1 MSIKDDF
8 LEAISDDP
16 FGLTVVKPKAS
27 SNKDESKIVIE
38 KFMKILE
45 FYEKNKKEP
54 SKEAS
59 REAPEEE
66 RTLGIILGSIRND
79 KNQKSVV
86 KHLDIYDLL
95 KDDFELVADVDIEK
109 IESFEDDPFGL
120 LGDESLD
127 NEDIFT
133 LKNVSKTFEM
143 PDYIATR
150 KVCKDFFKYEE
161 LFVNLQKD
169 LQNKLRTIE
178 EHKGERFIQKGL
190 FFVLKGVVG
199 YVADVG
205 NLSKQNNKINARL
218 HCIFENGT
226 ESDMLLRS
234 LSAELYKDGQVI
246 SFLNEEIEDNLSQI
260 ISDDEVSGYIYI
272 LKSKNSDNQI
282 RDIKNLY
289 KIGYSTTKVDERLKN
304 AKNEPTYLM
313 AEVEQIAIYKCFNMN
328 TSKLEQILHQFFGKS
343 CLNIEIIG
351 NDKKLHIPREWFI
364 APLEVI
370 KQAIFM
376 IVSGEIIYYKYDEKE
391 ESIKIKED

>member
-1 MSIKDDF
+1 MSIKDEF
-8 LEAISDDP
+8 LKAISDDP
-16 FGLTVVKPKAS
+16 FGLTVVKPKVS

-45 FYEKNKKEP
+45 FYEKNQKEP

-59 REAPEEE
+59 REE
-66 RTLGIILGSIRND
+66 RTMAIILESIRND

-86 KHLDIYDLL
+86 KELDIYDLL
-95 KDDFELVADVDIEK
+95 KDDFELLVGVDIEK
-109 IESFEDDPFGL
+109 IESFDDDPFGL

-133 LKNVSKTFEM
+133 LKNVSKTLEM
-143 PDYIATR
+143 PDYIASR

-169 LQNKLRTIE
+169 LQNKLRKIE
-178 EHKGERFIQKGL
+178 EYRGERFIQKGL

-199 YVADVG
+199 YVAEVG

-246 SFLNEEIEDNLSQI
+246 SFLNEEIEDKFSQI

-282 RDIKNLY
+282 RDIQNLY

-313 AEVEQIAIYKCFNMN
+313 AEVEQIAIYKCLNMN

-343 CLNIEIIG
+343 CLNIEVIG
-351 NDKKLHIPREWFI
+351 NDGKVHTPREWFI

-376 IVSGEIIYYKYDEKE
+376 IVNGEIIYYKYDEKE
-391 ESIKIKED
+391 ESIKVKEEF

>member
-1 MSIKDDF
+1 MSIKDEF
-8 LEAISDDP
+8 LKAISDDP
-16 FGLTVVKPKAS
+16 FGLTIVKPKIS
-27 SNKDESKIVIE
+27 TNKDESKIVIE
-38 KFMKILE
+38 KFMMILE

-59 REAPEEE
+59 REE
-66 RTLGIILGSIRND
+66 RTLAIILESIRND

-95 KDDFELVADVDIEK
+95 KDDFNLIDDSDIEK
-109 IESFEDDPFGL
+109 IESLDDDPFGL

-127 NEDIFT
+127 NDDIFI
-133 LKNVSKTFEM
+133 LKNVSKTLEM

-150 KVCKDFFKYEE
+150 KVCKDFFKYED
-161 LFVNLQKD
+161 LFKNLQKD
-169 LQNKLRTIE
+169 LQNKVRKIE

-199 YVADVG
+199 YVAEVG
-205 NLSKQNNKINARL
+205 KLQKQNNKINARL

-246 SFLNEEIEDNLSQI
+246 SFLNEEIEDKFSQI
-260 ISDDEVSGYIYI
+260 TDEDETSGYIYI
-272 LKSKNSDNQI
+272 LKSKSNDNQI

-304 AKNEPTYLM
+304 EKNEPT
-313 AEVEQIAIYKCFNMN
+313 
-328 TSKLEQILHQFFGKS
+328 
-343 CLNIEIIG
+343 
-351 NDKKLHIPREWFI
+351 
-364 APLEVI
+364 
-370 KQAIFM
+370 
-376 IVSGEIIYYKYDEKE
+376 
-391 ESIKIKED
+391 

>member
-16 FGLTVVKPKAS
+16 FGLTVVKPKVS

-54 SKEAS
+54 SKEAQ
-59 REAPEEE
+59 REE
-66 RTLGIILGSIRND
+66 RTLAIILESIRND

-86 KHLDIYDLL
+86 KELDIYDLL
-95 KDDFELVADVDIEK
+95 KDDFELLVGVDIEK
-109 IESFEDDPFGL
+109 IESFDDDPFGL

-133 LKNVSKTFEM
+133 LKNVSKTLEM
-143 PDYIATR
+143 PDYIASR

-169 LQNKLRTIE
+169 LQNKLRIIE

-246 SFLNEEIEDNLSQI
+246 SFLNEEIEDKFTQI
-260 ISDDEVSGYIYI
+260 RSDDELSGYIYI

-282 RDIKNLY
+282 RDIQNLY

-313 AEVEQIAIYKCFNMN
+313 AEVEQIAIYKCLNMN

-343 CLNIEIIG
+343 CLNIEVIG
-351 NDKKLHIPREWFI
+351 NDGKTHTPREWFI

-391 ESIKIKED
+391 ESIKVKEV

>member
-1 MSIKDDF
+1 MSIKDEF
-8 LEAISDDP
+8 LKAISDDP
-16 FGLTVVKPKAS
+16 FGLTVVKPKVS

-120 LGDESLD
+120 LGDKSLD

-133 LKNVSKTFEM
+133 LKNVSKTLEM
-143 PDYIATR
+143 PDYIASR

-169 LQNKLRTIE
+169 LQNKLRKIE
-178 EHKGERFIQKGL
+178 EHKGEKFIPDYAIGKFQ
-190 FFVLKGVVG
+190 
-199 YVADVG
+199 
-205 NLSKQNNKINARL
+205 SKQ
-218 HCIFENGT
+218 T
-226 ESDMLLRS
+226 
-234 LSAELYKDGQVI
+234 Y
-246 SFLNEEIEDNLSQI
+246 
-260 ISDDEVSGYIYI
+260 
-272 LKSKNSDNQI
+272 
-282 RDIKNLY
+282 Y
-289 KIGYSTTKVDERLKN
+289 KI
-304 AKNEPTYLM
+304 
-313 AEVEQIAIYKCFNMN
+313 
-328 TSKLEQILHQFFGKS
+328 
-343 CLNIEIIG
+343 
-351 NDKKLHIPREWFI
+351 
-364 APLEVI
+364 
-370 KQAIFM
+370 
-376 IVSGEIIYYKYDEKE
+376 
-391 ESIKIKED
+391 

>member
-1 MSIKDDF
+1 MVF
-8 LEAISDDP
+8 CW
-16 FGLTVVKPKAS
+16 G
-27 SNKDESKIVIE
+27 SNK
-38 KFMKILE
+38 
-45 FYEKNKKEP
+45 
-54 SKEAS
+54 
-59 REAPEEE
+59 
-66 RTLGIILGSIRND
+66 
-79 KNQKSVV
+79 
-86 KHLDIYDLL
+86 
-95 KDDFELVADVDIEK
+95 LVADIDIEK

-120 LGDESLD
+120 LGDKSLD

-133 LKNVSKTFEM
+133 LKNVSKTLEM
-143 PDYIATR
+143 PDYIASR

-169 LQNKLRTIE
+169 LQNKLRKIE
-178 EHKGERFIQKGL
+178 EHKGEKFIQKGL

-199 YVADVG
+199 YVAEVG

-246 SFLNEEIEDNLSQI
+246 SFLNEEIEDKFSQI
-260 ISDDEVSGYIYI
+260 THEDETSGYIYI
-272 LKSKNSDNQI
+272 LKSKSSDNQI

-289 KIGYSTTKVDERLKN
+289 KIGYSTTKVDDRLKN

-328 TSKLEQILHQFFGKS
+328 TQKLEQLLHKFFGNS
-343 CLNIEIIG
+343 CLDIEIIG
-351 NDKKLHIPREWFI
+351 NEGKIHTPREWFI
-364 APLEVI
+364 SPLEII

-376 IVSGEIIYYKYDEKE
+376 IVNGEIIYYKYDEKE
-391 ESIKIKED
+391 ELIKIKDD

>member
-1 MSIKDDF
+1 MNIKEEF
-8 LEAISDDP
+8 LKAISDDP
-16 FGLTVVKPKAS
+16 FGLTIVKQKVSA
-27 SNKDESKIVIE
+27 NKDESKIVIE

-45 FYEKNKKEP
+45 FYERNKKEP

-59 REAPEEE
+59 REE
-66 RTLGIILGSIRND
+66 RTLAIILESIRND

-86 KHLDIYDLL
+86 KELDIYDLL
-95 KDDFELVADVDIEK
+95 KDDFELIAGVDIEK
-109 IESFEDDPFGL
+109 IESLDDDPFGL

-127 NEDIFT
+127 NDDIFT
-133 LKNVSKTFEM
+133 LKNVSKTLEM
-143 PDYIATR
+143 PDYIASR
-150 KVCKDFFKYEE
+150 KVCKDFFKYED
-161 LFVNLQKD
+161 LFKNLQKD
-169 LQNKLRTIE
+169 LENKLRKIE

-190 FFVLKGVVG
+190 FFVLKGVAG
-199 YVADVG
+199 YVAEIG
-205 NLSKQNNKINARL
+205 KLQKQNNKINARL

-260 ISDDEVSGYIYI
+260 THEDETSGYIYI
-272 LKSKNSDNQI
+272 LKSKSNDNQI

-313 AEVEQIAIYKCFNMN
+313 SEVEQIAIYKCFNMN
-328 TSKLEQILHQFFGKS
+328 TSKLEQLLHQFFGKS

-351 NDKKLHIPREWFI
+351 NDKKLHTPREWFI

-391 ESIKIKED
+391 ETIKVKKED

>member
-1 MSIKDDF
+1 MSIKDEF
-8 LEAISDDP
+8 LKAISDDP
-16 FGLTVVKPKAS
+16 FGLTTVKPKVS
-27 SNKDESKIVIE
+27 TNKDESKIVIE

-45 FYEKNKKEP
+45 FYGKNKKQP

-59 REAPEEE
+59 REE
-66 RTLGIILGSIRND
+66 RTLAIILESIRND

-86 KHLDIYDLL
+86 KEFDTYDLL
-95 KDDFELVADVDIEK
+95 KDDFELVADIDIEK
-109 IESFEDDPFGL
+109 IESFDDDPFGL

-143 PDYIATR
+143 PDYIASR
-150 KVCKDFFKYEE
+150 KTCKDFFKYEE

-169 LQNKLRTIE
+169 LQNKLRKIE

-199 YVADVG
+199 YVAEVG

-246 SFLNEEIEDNLSQI
+246 NFLNREIEDNLSQI

-272 LKSKNSDNQI
+272 LKSRNNDNEI

-304 AKNEPTYLM
+304 SKNEPTYLM

-343 CLNIEIIG
+343 CLNIQIIG
-351 NDKKLHIPREWFI
+351 NDGKTHTPREWFI

-391 ESIKIKED
+391 EIIKVKED

>member
-1 MSIKDDF
+1 MNIKEEF
-8 LEAISDDP
+8 LKAIGDDP
-16 FGLTVVKPKAS
+16 FGLTIVKPKVS
-27 SNKDESKIVIE
+27 TNKDESKIVIE
-38 KFMKILE
+38 KFMMILE
-45 FYEKNKKEP
+45 FCEKNKKEP

-59 REAPEEE
+59 REE
-66 RTLGIILGSIRND
+66 RSLAIILESIRND

-95 KDDFELVADVDIEK
+95 KDDFNLLADVDIEK
-109 IESFEDDPFGL
+109 IESLDDDPFGL
-120 LGDESLD
+120 LGDEILNND
-127 NEDIFT
+127 DIFT
-133 LKNVSKTFEM
+133 LKNVSKTLEM

-161 LFVNLQKD
+161 LFKNLQKD
-169 LQNKLRTIE
+169 LQDKLRKIE

-199 YVADVG
+199 YVSEVG
-205 NLSKQNNKINARL
+205 KLQKQNNKINARL

-226 ESDMLLRS
+226 QSDMLLRS

-246 SFLNEEIEDNLSQI
+246 SFLNEEIEDKFSQI
-260 ISDDEVSGYIYI
+260 TDEDETSGYIYI
-272 LKSKNSDNQI
+272 LKSKSSDNQI
-282 RDIKNLY
+282 RDIRNLY
-289 KIGYSTTKVDERLKN
+289 KIGYSTTIVDERLKN

-313 AEVEQIAIYKCFNMN
+313 SEVEQIAIYKCFNMN
-328 TSKLEQILHQFFGKS
+328 TLKLEQILHQFFGKS

-391 ESIKIKED
+391 EIIKVKEV

>member
-1 MSIKDDF
+1 MSIKDEF
-8 LEAISDDP
+8 LKAISDDP
-16 FGLTVVKPKAS
+16 FGLTTVKPKVS
-27 SNKDESKIVIE
+27 TNKDESKIVIE

-45 FYEKNKKEP
+45 FYGKNKKQP

-59 REAPEEE
+59 REE
-66 RTLGIILGSIRND
+66 RTLAIILESIRND

-86 KHLDIYDLL
+86 KEFDTYDLL
-95 KDDFELVADVDIEK
+95 KDDFELVADIDIEK
-109 IESFEDDPFGL
+109 IESFDDDPFGL

-143 PDYIATR
+143 PDYIASR
-150 KVCKDFFKYEE
+150 KTCKDFFKYEE

-169 LQNKLRTIE
+169 LQNKLRKIE

-199 YVADVG
+199 YVAEVG

-246 SFLNEEIEDNLSQI
+246 SFLNREIEDNLSQI

-272 LKSKNSDNQI
+272 LKSRNNDNEI

-304 AKNEPTYLM
+304 SKNEPTYLM

-343 CLNIEIIG
+343 CLNIQIIG
-351 NDKKLHIPREWFI
+351 NDGKTHTPREWFI

-391 ESIKIKED
+391 EIIKVKED

>member
-8 LEAISDDP
+8 LKAISDDP
-16 FGLTVVKPKAS
+16 FGLTTVKPKVS
-27 SNKDESKIVIE
+27 TNKDESKIVIE

-45 FYEKNKKEP
+45 FYEKNRKEP

-66 RTLGIILGSIRND
+66 RTLGIILESIRND

-86 KHLDIYDLL
+86 KHLDTYDLL
-95 KDDFELVADVDIEK
+95 KNDFDF
-109 IESFEDDPFGL
+109 SFDDDPFGL

-133 LKNVSKTFEM
+133 LKNVSKTLEM
-143 PDYIATR
+143 PDYIASR
-150 KVCKDFFKYEE
+150 KTCKDFYKYEE

-169 LQNKLRTIE
+169 LQNKLRKIE

-190 FFVLKGVVG
+190 FFILKGVVG

-218 HCIFENGT
+218 HCIFENET

-234 LSAELYKDGQVI
+234 LSTELYKDGQVI
-246 SFLNEEIEDNLSQI
+246 SFLNEEIADNLSQI
-260 ISDDEVSGYIYI
+260 ISNDEVSGYIYI

-313 AEVEQIAIYKCFNMN
+313 AEVEQIAIYKCLNMN
-328 TSKLEQILHQFFGKS
+328 TQKLEQILHQFFGKS
-343 CLNIEIIG
+343 CLNIQIIG
-351 NDKKLHIPREWFI
+351 NDGKSHTPREWFI

-391 ESIKIKED
+391 ESIKVKEEI

>member
-1 MSIKDDF
+1 MNIKDEF
-8 LEAISDDP
+8 LKAISDDP
-16 FGLTVVKPKAS
+16 FGLTIVKPKVSA
-27 SNKDESKIVIE
+27 NKDESKIVIE

-54 SKEAS
+54 AKEAS
-59 REAPEEE
+59 REE
-66 RTLGIILGSIRND
+66 RTLAIILESIRND

-86 KHLDIYDLL
+86 KHLDIYALL
-95 KDDFELVADVDIEK
+95 KDDLELVTDVDVEK
-109 IESFEDDPFGL
+109 IESLDDDPFGL

-127 NEDIFT
+127 YEDIFT
-133 LKNVSKTFEM
+133 LKNVSKTLEM

-161 LFVNLQKD
+161 LFKNLQKD
-169 LQNKLRTIE
+169 LQNKLRKIE

-205 NLSKQNNKINARL
+205 KLQKQNNKINARL
-218 HCIFENGT
+218 KCIFENGT
-226 ESDMLLRS
+226 QSDMLLRS

-260 ISDDEVSGYIYI
+260 QNEDKTSGYIYL
-272 LKSKNSDNQI
+272 LKSKSNDNQI
-282 RDIKNLY
+282 RDIRNLY
-289 KIGYSTTKVDERLKN
+289 KIGYSTTKVDERLRN

-328 TSKLEQILHQFFGKS
+328 TQKLEQILHQFFGKS

-351 NDKKLHIPREWFI
+351 NDGKSHTPREWFI

-376 IVSGEIIYYKYDEKE
+376 IVSGEIIYYKYDEKNE
-391 ESIKIKED
+391 FIKPI

>member
-16 FGLTVVKPKAS
+16 FGLTVVKPKVS

-59 REAPEEE
+59 REE
-66 RTLGIILGSIRND
+66 RTLAIILESIQND

-109 IESFEDDPFGL
+109 IESLDDDPFGL

-127 NEDIFT
+127 NDDIFT
-133 LKNVSKTFEM
+133 LKNVSKTLEM

-161 LFVNLQKD
+161 LFKNLQKD
-169 LQNKLRTIE
+169 LQNKSRKIE
-178 EHKGERFIQKGL
+178 EHKGERFIQKGM

-199 YVADVG
+199 YVAEVG
-205 NLSKQNNKINARL
+205 KLQKQNNKINARL
-218 HCIFENGT
+218 HCIFENVT

-246 SFLNEEIEDNLSQI
+246 SFLNEEIEDKFSQI
-260 ISDDEVSGYIYI
+260 TDEDETSGYIYI
-272 LKSKNSDNQI
+272 LKSKSNDNQI

-313 AEVEQIAIYKCFNMN
+313 AEVEKIAIYKCFNMN
-328 TSKLEQILHQFFGKS
+328 TSKLEQILHQFFSKS

-351 NDKKLHIPREWFI
+351 NDKKLHTPREWFI

-376 IVSGEIIYYKYDEKE
+376 IVNGEVIYYKYDEKE
-391 ESIKIKED
+391 EKIKIREEN

>member
-16 FGLTVVKPKAS
+16 FGLTVVKPKVS

-54 SKEAS
+54 SKEAQ
-59 REAPEEE
+59 REE
-66 RTLGIILGSIRND
+66 RTLAIILESIRND

-86 KHLDIYDLL
+86 KELDIYDLL
-95 KDDFELVADVDIEK
+95 KDDFELLVDVDIEK

-133 LKNVSKTFEM
+133 LKNVSKTLEM
-143 PDYIATR
+143 PDYIASR

-161 LFVNLQKD
+161 LFANLQKD
-169 LQNKLRTIE
+169 LQNKLRKVE

-199 YVADVG
+199 YVAEVG

-246 SFLNEEIEDNLSQI
+246 SFLNEEIEDKFSQI
-260 ISDDEVSGYIYI
+260 MSDDEVSGYIYI

-313 AEVEQIAIYKCFNMN
+313 AEVEQIAIYKCLNMN

-343 CLNIEIIG
+343 CLNIQIIG
-351 NDKKLHIPREWFI
+351 NDGKTHTPREWFI

-376 IVSGEIIYYKYDEKE
+376 IVNGEIIYYKYDEKE
-391 ESIKIKED
+391 ESIKVKEEF

>member
-1 MSIKDDF
+1 MSIKDEF
-8 LEAISDDP
+8 LKAISDDP
-16 FGLTVVKPKAS
+16 FGLTVVKPKVS

-45 FYEKNKKEP
+45 FYEKNRKEP

-59 REAPEEE
+59 REE
-66 RTLGIILGSIRND
+66 RTLAIILESIRND

-86 KHLDIYDLL
+86 KELDIYDLL
-95 KDDFELVADVDIEK
+95 KDDKDDFKLVADIDIEK

-120 LGDESLD
+120 LGDKSLD

-133 LKNVSKTFEM
+133 LKNVSKTLEM
-143 PDYIATR
+143 PDYIASR

-169 LQNKLRTIE
+169 LQNKLRKIE
-178 EHKGERFIQKGL
+178 EHKGEKFIQKGL

-199 YVADVG
+199 YVAEVG

-226 ESDMLLRS
+226 VSDMLLRS

-246 SFLNEEIEDNLSQI
+246 SFLNEEIEDKFSQI

-313 AEVEQIAIYKCFNMN
+313 SEVEQIAIYKCLNMN

-343 CLNIEIIG
+343 CLNIQIIG
-351 NDKKLHIPREWFI
+351 NDGKTHTPREWFI

-376 IVSGEIIYYKYDEKE
+376 IVNGEIIYYKYDEKE
-391 ESIKIKED
+391 ESIKVKEEF

>member
-16 FGLTVVKPKAS
+16 FGLTIVKPKVS
-27 SNKDESKIVIE
+27 SNKDESKIIIE

-59 REAPEEE
+59 REE
-66 RTLGIILGSIRND
+66 RSLAIILESIQND

-86 KHLDIYDLL
+86 KELDIYDLL
-95 KDDFELVADVDIEK
+95 KDDFELLVDVDIEK

-120 LGDESLD
+120 LSDSFD

-133 LKNVSKTFEM
+133 LKNVSKELEM
-143 PDYIATR
+143 PDYIASR
-150 KVCKDFFKYEE
+150 KVCEDFFKYEE
-161 LFVNLQKD
+161 LFKNLQKD
-169 LQNKLRTIE
+169 LQNKLRKIE
-178 EHKGERFIQKGL
+178 DFKGERFIQKGL

-205 NLSKQNNKINARL
+205 KLQKQNNKINARL

-226 ESDMLLRS
+226 QSDMLLRS

-246 SFLNEEIEDNLSQI
+246 SFLNEEIEDKFSQI
-260 ISDDEVSGYIYI
+260 THEDETSGYIYI
-272 LKSKNSDNQI
+272 LKSKSSDNQI

-328 TSKLEQILHQFFGKS
+328 TQKLEQIVHQFFGNS
-343 CLNIEIIG
+343 CLNIQIIG
-351 NDKKLHIPREWFI
+351 NDGKVHTPREWFI

-376 IVSGEIIYYKYDEKE
+376 IVNGEIIYYKYDEKNE
-391 ESIKIKED
+391 CIKAL

>member
-1 MSIKDDF
+1 MNIKDEF
-8 LEAISDDP
+8 LKAISDDP
-16 FGLTVVKPKAS
+16 FGLTIVKPKVSA
-27 SNKDESKIVIE
+27 NKDESKIVIE

-54 SKEAS
+54 AKEAS
-59 REAPEEE
+59 REE
-66 RTLGIILGSIRND
+66 RTLAIILESIRND
-79 KNQKSVV
+79 KNQKRVV
-86 KHLDIYDLL
+86 KHLDIYALL
-95 KDDFELVADVDIEK
+95 KDDLELVTDVDVEK
-109 IESFEDDPFGL
+109 IESLDDDPFGL

-127 NEDIFT
+127 YEDIFT
-133 LKNVSKTFEM
+133 LKNVSKTLEM

-150 KVCKDFFKYEE
+150 KVCKDFFRYEE
-161 LFVNLQKD
+161 LFKNLQKD
-169 LQNKLRTIE
+169 LQNKLRKIE

-205 NLSKQNNKINARL
+205 KLQKQNNKINARL
-218 HCIFENGT
+218 KCIFENGT
-226 ESDMLLRS
+226 QSDMLLRS

-260 ISDDEVSGYIYI
+260 QNEDKTSGYIYL
-272 LKSKNSDNQI
+272 LKSKSNDNQI
-282 RDIKNLY
+282 RDIRNLY
-289 KIGYSTTKVDERLKN
+289 KIGYSTTKVDERLRN

-328 TSKLEQILHQFFGKS
+328 TQKLEQILHQFFGKS

-351 NDKKLHIPREWFI
+351 NDGKSHTPREWFI

-376 IVSGEIIYYKYDEKE
+376 IVSGEIIYYKYDEKNE
-391 ESIKIKED
+391 FIKPI

>member
-79 KNQKSVV
+79 KNQRNVV
-86 KHLDIYDLL
+86 KELDIYDLL

-133 LKNVSKTFEM
+133 LKNVSKTLEM

-150 KVCKDFFKYEE
+150 KVCKDFFKYEV
-161 LFVNLQKD
+161 LFKNLQKE
-169 LQNKLRTIE
+169 LQNKLRKIE
-178 EHKGERFIQKGL
+178 DHKGERFIQKGL

-199 YVADVG
+199 YVAEVG

-218 HCIFENGT
+218 HCIFENET

-234 LSAELYKDGQVI
+234 LSTQLYKDGQVI

>member
-1 MSIKDDF
+1 MSIKDEF
-8 LEAISDDP
+8 LKAISDDP
-16 FGLTVVKPKAS
+16 FGLTVVKPKVS

-38 KFMKILE
+38 KFMMILE

-59 REAPEEE
+59 REE
-66 RTLGIILGSIRND
+66 RTLAIILESIRND

-95 KDDFELVADVDIEK
+95 KDDFELVADIDIEK
-109 IESFEDDPFGL
+109 IESLDDDPFGL

-127 NEDIFT
+127 NDDIFI
-133 LKNVSKTFEM
+133 LKNVSKTLEM

-150 KVCKDFFKYEE
+150 KVCKDFFKYED
-161 LFVNLQKD
+161 LFKNLQKD
-169 LQNKLRTIE
+169 LQNKVRKIE

-199 YVADVG
+199 YVAEVG
-205 NLSKQNNKINARL
+205 KLQKQNNKINARL

-246 SFLNEEIEDNLSQI
+246 SFLNEEIEDKFSQI

-272 LKSKNSDNQI
+272 LKSKSNDNQI

-313 AEVEQIAIYKCFNMN
+313 GEVEQIAIYKCFNMN

-391 ESIKIKED
+391 EIIKVKEV

>member
-16 FGLTVVKPKAS
+16 FGLTVVKPKVS

-59 REAPEEE
+59 REE
-66 RTLGIILGSIRND
+66 RTLAIILESIRND

-95 KDDFELVADVDIEK
+95 KDDLELVADVDIEK

-226 ESDMLLRS
+226 QSDMLLRS

>member
-1 MSIKDDF
+1 MNIKEEF
-8 LEAISDDP
+8 LKAISDDP
-16 FGLTVVKPKAS
+16 FGLTIVKQKVSA
-27 SNKDESKIVIE
+27 NKDESKIVIE

-45 FYEKNKKEP
+45 FYERNKKEP

-59 REAPEEE
+59 REE
-66 RTLGIILGSIRND
+66 RTLAIILESIRND
-79 KNQKSVV
+79 KNQKNVV

-95 KDDFELVADVDIEK
+95 KDDFELIAGVDIEK
-109 IESFEDDPFGL
+109 IESLDDDPFGL

-127 NEDIFT
+127 NDDIFT
-133 LKNVSKTFEM
+133 LKNVSKTLEM
-143 PDYIATR
+143 PDYIASR
-150 KVCKDFFKYEE
+150 KVCKDFFKYED
-161 LFVNLQKD
+161 LFKNLQKD
-169 LQNKLRTIE
+169 LENKLRKIE

-190 FFVLKGVVG
+190 FFVLKGVAG
-199 YVADVG
+199 YVAEIG
-205 NLSKQNNKINARL
+205 KLQKQNNKINARL

-226 ESDMLLRS
+226 ESDMLRRS

-260 ISDDEVSGYIYI
+260 THEDETSGYIYI
-272 LKSKNSDNQI
+272 LKSKSNDNQI

-313 AEVEQIAIYKCFNMN
+313 SEVEQIAIYKCFNMN
-328 TSKLEQILHQFFGKS
+328 TSKLEQLLHQFFGKS

-351 NDKKLHIPREWFI
+351 NDKKLHTPREWFI

-391 ESIKIKED
+391 ETIKVKKED

>member
-16 FGLTVVKPKAS
+16 FGLTVVKPKVS

-59 REAPEEE
+59 REE
-66 RTLGIILGSIRND
+66 RTLAIILESIRND

-86 KHLDIYDLL
+86 KELDIYDLL
-95 KDDFELVADVDIEK
+95 KDDFELLVDVDIEK

-133 LKNVSKTFEM
+133 LKNVSKTLEM
-143 PDYIATR
+143 PDYIASR

-169 LQNKLRTIE
+169 LQNKLRKIE
-178 EHKGERFIQKGL
+178 EYRGERFIQKGL

-199 YVADVG
+199 YVAEVG

-246 SFLNEEIEDNLSQI
+246 SFLNEEIEDKFSQI
-260 ISDDEVSGYIYI
+260 MSDDEVSGYIYI

-289 KIGYSTTKVDERLKN
+289 KIGYSTTKVDDRLKN

-313 AEVEQIAIYKCFNMN
+313 AEVEQIAIYKCLNMN

-343 CLNIEIIG
+343 CLNIEVIG
-351 NDKKLHIPREWFI
+351 NDGKVHTPREWFI

-376 IVSGEIIYYKYDEKE
+376 IVNGEIIYYKYDEKE
-391 ESIKIKED
+391 ESIKVKEEF

>member
-1 MSIKDDF
+1 MNIKEEF
-8 LEAISDDP
+8 LKAISDDP
-16 FGLTVVKPKAS
+16 FGLTIVKQKVSA
-27 SNKDESKIVIE
+27 NKDESKIVIE

-45 FYEKNKKEP
+45 FYERNKKEP

-59 REAPEEE
+59 REE
-66 RTLGIILGSIRND
+66 RTLAIILESIRND
-79 KNQKSVV
+79 KNQKNVV

-95 KDDFELVADVDIEK
+95 KDDFELIAGVDIEK
-109 IESFEDDPFGL
+109 IESLDDDPFGL

-127 NEDIFT
+127 NDDIFT
-133 LKNVSKTFEM
+133 LKNVSKTLEM
-143 PDYIATR
+143 PDYIASR
-150 KVCKDFFKYEE
+150 KVCKDFFKYED
-161 LFVNLQKD
+161 LFKNLQKD
-169 LQNKLRTIE
+169 LENKLRKIE

-190 FFVLKGVVG
+190 FFVLKGVAG
-199 YVADVG
+199 YVAEIG
-205 NLSKQNNKINARL
+205 KLQKQNNKINARL

-260 ISDDEVSGYIYI
+260 THEDETSGYIYI
-272 LKSKNSDNQI
+272 LKSKSNDNQI

-313 AEVEQIAIYKCFNMN
+313 SEVEQIAIYKCFNMN
-328 TSKLEQILHQFFGKS
+328 TSKLEQLLHQFFGKS

-351 NDKKLHIPREWFI
+351 NDKKLHTPREWFI

-391 ESIKIKED
+391 ETIKVKKED

>member
-1 MSIKDDF
+1 MSIKEEF
-8 LEAISDDP
+8 LKAISDDP
-16 FGLTVVKPKAS
+16 FGLTVVKTKIS
-27 SNKDESKIVIE
+27 TNKDESKIVIE

-45 FYEKNKKEP
+45 FYEKNNKEP

-59 REAPEEE
+59 REE
-66 RTLGIILGSIRND
+66 RTLAIILESIRND

-95 KDDFELVADVDIEK
+95 KDDLELVADVDIEK

-120 LGDESLD
+120 LGAESLD

-133 LKNVSKTFEM
+133 LKNVSKTLEM
-143 PDYIATR
+143 PDYIASR

-169 LQNKLRTIE
+169 LQNKLRKIE
-178 EHKGERFIQKGL
+178 EYRGERFIQKGL
-190 FFVLKGVVG
+190 FFILKGVVG
-199 YVADVG
+199 YVDEVG

-226 ESDMLLRS
+226 ESNMLLRS

-272 LKSKNSDNQI
+272 LKSKNNDNQI

-289 KIGYSTTKVDERLKN
+289 KIGYSTTKVDERLK
-304 AKNEPTYLM
+304 
-313 AEVEQIAIYKCFNMN
+313 C
-328 TSKLEQILHQFFGKS
+328 
-343 CLNIEIIG
+343 
-351 NDKKLHIPREWFI
+351 KK
-364 APLEVI
+364 
-370 KQAIFM
+370 
-376 IVSGEIIYYKYDEKE
+376 
-391 ESIKIKED
+391 

>member
-1 MSIKDDF
+1 MSIKDEF
-8 LEAISDDP
+8 LKAISDDP
-16 FGLTVVKPKAS
+16 FGLTVVKPKVS

-45 FYEKNKKEP
+45 FYEKNQKEP

-59 REAPEEE
+59 REE
-66 RTLGIILGSIRND
+66 RTMAIILESIRND

-86 KHLDIYDLL
+86 KELDIYDLL

-109 IESFEDDPFGL
+109 IESFDDDPFGL
-120 LGDESLD
+120 LGEKSLD
-127 NEDIFT
+127 NEDIFS
-133 LKNVSKTFEM
+133 LKNVSKTLEM
-143 PDYIATR
+143 PDYIASR

-169 LQNKLRTIE
+169 LQNKLRKIE
-178 EHKGERFIQKGL
+178 EYRGERFIQKGL

-199 YVADVG
+199 YVADIG
-205 NLSKQNNKINARL
+205 ILQKQNNKINARL

-226 ESDMLLRS
+226 ESNMLLRS

-246 SFLNEEIEDNLSQI
+246 SFLNEEIENNLSQI
-260 ISDDEVSGYIYI
+260 SSDDELSGYIYI
-272 LKSKNSDNQI
+272 LKSKSNDNQI

-328 TSKLEQILHQFFGKS
+328 TQKLEQIVHQFFGNS
-343 CLNIEIIG
+343 CLNIQIIG
-351 NDKKLHIPREWFI
+351 NDGKVHTPREWFI

-376 IVSGEIIYYKYDEKE
+376 IVNGEIIYYKYNEKNE
-391 ESIKIKED
+391 CIKAL